1 MVLIIF
7 CFSNKTSV
15 TNLSKDLILYN
26 KVFMDHDLSLCCRK
40 GTNMIIFCLIVFSI
54 LNKWFLD
61 IFYPG
66 AGVKLMIFTKGTFI
80 LITYLIL

>member
-1 MVLIIF
+1 
-7 CFSNKTSV
+7 
-15 TNLSKDLILYN
+15 
-26 KVFMDHDLSLCCRK
+26 
-40 GTNMIIFCLIVFSI
+40 MIIFCLIVFSI